1 MHFLSLVLRSQNTLP
16 WAAPPSQHPH
26 PGRIYTLYIIIYT
39 IIYIYI
45 LYIIY
50 IYIIYIIYCMWVCA
64 HYICIYT
71 GSCCALTNT
80 CSPHPTIP
88 NLVVDRQDKQVR
100 SRFSTSCKWQKI
112 NGNFRILKWRY
123 CTIQF
128 AEFITMAGFVK
139 KVSMDPRNGGPLR
152 IDSWTKIRY
161 RSTPKSVCQWI
172 GLRENL
178 QESPIFNWKIDGFR
192 LRFSPTNQSIDGGRC

>member
-1 MHFLSLVLRSQNTLP
+1 
-16 WAAPPSQHPH
+16 
-26 PGRIYTLYIIIYT
+26 
-39 IIYIYI
+39 
-45 LYIIY
+45 
-50 IYIIYIIYCMWVCA
+50 MWVCA

-71 GSCCALTNT
+71 GSCCALTST
-80 CSPHPTIP
+80 CSP
-88 NLVVDRQDKQVR
+88 QVC

-128 AEFITMAGFVK
+128 ADFITMAGFVK

-192 LRFSPTNQSIDGGRC
+192 LRFSPTNQSIDGGRCWKSSNIVVPNSWLLTSLPEPPCMLDGGPLPPQSPWIGIAGSHQTMAVDGCRSQQKG